1 MTDPRI
7 LIQGPSARLSGF
19 TRVNRE
25 LARHLSK
32 LGWHVRVFAT
42 DETTARV
49 PRERPPDVYLFH
61 GHPYD
66 LTNAPGRLNVFFLS
80 YDYARFVPAD
90 RWLAARLNAHFDLL
104 LVPSTFSRA
113 AAIRSGVHIP
123 IEVCAYG
130 VDCREF
136 HPPRKDR
143 DPERP
148 FTFLALGGATE
159 RKGTDVVVTA
169 FAREFRGDPAVRLH
183 IKAFSYHHLL
193 PWMRRVLARVGAGR
207 EQIVLEHGDA
217 ANVGAYFRQAD
228 AGLFPFRG
236 EGFGLPILECLASG
250 TPALVT
256 RGGGPL
262 DYARGA
268 NWIRARAVVRHGKH
282 QLEPDHAHLQHLMR
296 QAVTRGPIT
305 NEARRALADMA
316 STHSWARTAERV
328 DDVLRNALA
337 NVGVAASTRAL
348 SQTPSTGQ
356 ARRSGIVEQPRVA
369 HVYGETGRISW
380 KHRNGRV
387 GQSLRATASV
397 RAHPWRGTRFDGD
410 ADVVVGQS
418 DFCLEALQ
426 ISSQRRPEALKIVY
440 RESGPPESMLASG
453 NDERQR
459 CGAPPLGVSP
469 MSLWRHAQ
477 ECRLAD
483 RIVVW
488 SRAAEARFMEAGY
501 PRNKL
506 RVIPP
511 GVDLLPGITRRSRTG
526 FKALF
531 VASDSYRKG
540 TRTVFEAWTRVRRPG
555 DELICVTSRD
565 LFASPLLVRM
575 LMEQPSII
583 WHPFMPHSRLQ
594 RLYDDVDCVLQ
605 PSHEDGYP
613 AAVTDGMARGIAAIV
628 SDRSGV
634 NDLIADGESG
644 FVVSPGDAAA
654 VADALG
660 RMMASRSLVRRM
672 GEAARDAAAASSWA
686 RFAVKLASAIEGD
699 A

>member
-1 MTDPRI
+1 VTNPRI

-19 TRVNRE
+19 ARVNRE
-25 LARHLSK
+25 LARQLSR

-42 DETTARV
+42 DDPTSRV
-49 PRERPPDVYLFH
+49 PREQPPDVYLFH

-66 LTNAPGRLNVFFLS
+66 LTNAPGRVNVFYLS

-90 RWLAARLNAHFDLL
+90 RWLASRLNAHFDLL

-113 AAIRSGVHIP
+113 AAIRSGVRIP
-123 IEVCAYG
+123 IEVCPYG
-130 VDCREF
+130 VDAREF
-136 HPPRKDR
+136 HPPRDDR
-143 DPERP
+143 DPDRP

-159 RKGTDVVVTA
+159 RKGTDVVVAA
-169 FAREFRGDPAVRLH
+169 FAREFRGHPAVRLH
-183 IKAFSYHHLL
+183 IKAFSYDHLL
-193 PWMRRVLARVGAGR
+193 PWLHRVLARAGAAR

-217 ANVGAYFRQAD
+217 ASVGAHFRQAD

-262 DYARGA
+262 DYAVGA
-268 NWIRARAVVRHGKH
+268 TWVRASAMVRHGKH
-282 QLEPDHAHLQHLMR
+282 QLEPDRAHLQRLMR
-296 QAVTRGPIT
+296 RAVTRRPIT
-305 NEARRALADMA
+305 NDARRALAHVAD
-316 STHSWARTAERV
+316 TYSWARMAERV
-328 DDVLRNALA
+328 DDVLRDALA
-337 NVGVAASTRAL
+337 NVGVAASAGAQEL
-348 SQTPSTGQ
+348 TPSTGH
-356 ARRSGIVEQPRVA
+356 ASRRGIVEQPRVA
-369 HVYGETGRISW
+369 HVYSETGRIGW
-380 KHRNGRV
+380 KHRNRRV
-387 GQSLRATASV
+387 GRSLRVHASV
-397 RAHPWRGTRFDGD
+397 RAYPWRGTRFDGD

-426 ISSQRRPEALKIVY
+426 VSSQRMPGALKIVY
-440 RESGPPESMLASG
+440 RESGPPESMLASA
-453 NDERQR
+453 NDERRR

-488 SRAAEARFMEAGY
+488 SRAAEARFVEAGY
-501 PRNKL
+501 PSTKL

-511 GVDLLPGITRRSRTG
+511 GVDLLPRITRRRRTG
-526 FKALF
+526 FRALF
-531 VASDSYRKG
+531 IASDSYRKG
-540 TRTVFEAWTRVRRPG
+540 TRTVFEAWTRVRRAG

-565 LFASPLLVRM
+565 LFASPLLVRT
-575 LMEQPSII
+575 LMEQPTIT
-583 WHPFMPHSRLQ
+583 WHPFMPHSQLQ

-613 AAVTDGMARGIAAIV
+613 AAVTDGMARGVAAIV

-634 NDLIADGESG
+634 NDLIADDESG
-644 FVVSPGDAAA
+644 FVVPAGDAAA

-672 GEAARDAAAASSWA
+672 GEAARDAAAASTWE
-686 RFAVKLASAIEGD
+686 RFAGQLASVIERG